1 MIRNLKI
8 LIFLCTVTLC
18 CAIPAT
24 LWLAILG
31 RFTMMFA
38 TAVAAL
44 LLIAMLIV
52 LSRDLRVQKLMGG
65 GISEQEDGPTTI
77 DGTDGTDRVRS
88 L

>member
-8 LIFLCTVTLC
+8 LIFLCTVALC

-65 GISEQEDGPTTI
+65 GYFRARGW
-77 DGTDGTDRVRS
+77 TDYNRWHRWY
-88 L
+88 

>member
-8 LIFLCTVTLC
+8 LIFLCTVALC

-52 LSRDLRVQKLMGG
+52 LSRDHRLQKLMGCG
-65 GISEQEDGPTTI
+65 NSEQEDGQRTI
-77 DGTDGTDRVRS
+77 NGPDGPDRVRS